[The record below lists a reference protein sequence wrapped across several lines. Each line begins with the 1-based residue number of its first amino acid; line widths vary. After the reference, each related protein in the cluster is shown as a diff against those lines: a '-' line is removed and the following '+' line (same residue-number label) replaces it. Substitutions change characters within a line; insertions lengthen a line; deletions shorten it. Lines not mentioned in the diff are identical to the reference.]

1 MSAEDSIGR
10 RSVLRAGLA
19 VGASALF
26 APRAVARQAAAVAA
40 PKEGDLLVRADDL
53 EHRPL
58 RPADIPSN
66 TRQVAAWAM
75 DPADRTLRSGTRLN
89 AIVLLRLD
97 EASLAA
103 DTRTRAADGVVAYTA
118 ICTHNGCDVD
128 GYIPEQFAL
137 SCSCHESQFDARDGA
152 RVVDG
157 PAPRPLPALPL
168 KIVDGLLVVA
178 GPFTSRVGFER
189 G

>member
-1 MSAEDSIGR
+1 MSAEDAVGR

-26 APRAVARQAAAVAA
+26 APRAVARQTAATAA
-40 PKEGDLLVRADDL
+40 PKEGDLLVRADDP

-58 RPADIPSN
+58 RPADIPLN
-66 TRQVAAWAM
+66 TGQVAAWAM
-75 DPADRTLRSGTRLN
+75 DPADRTVRSGTRLN
-89 AIVLLRLD
+89 GIVLLRLD
-97 EASLAA
+97 GASLAA
-103 DTRTRAADGVVAYTA
+103 VTRTRAAEGVVAYTA

-128 GYIPEQFAL
+128 GYIAEQSAL

-157 PAPRPLPALPL
+157 PAPRPLPGLPL
-168 KIVDGLLVVA
+168 KVVEGMLVVA